1 MDPQQPQT
9 PVPMRL
15 EHQISW
21 KGRYAETNTVK
32 GEKNTKIP
40 SWFEL
45 WIIQGLD
52 LSNAIKSILEYLN
65 LKS

>member
-1 MDPQQPQT
+1 MPYIPLATSFSSLRSLLTSMDPQQPQT

-40 SWFEL
+40 S
-45 WIIQGLD
+45 
-52 LSNAIKSILEYLN
+52 
-65 LKS
+65 